1 MIVVFLVVCSLM
13 TPFAIIAT
21 HLFGGRLHRCKVLSP
36 DSKASFVIAVRVSLT
51 DRLLSHQSLIVCRVW
66 RVWMSQSR
74 QRIG

>member
-51 DRLLSHQSLIVCRVW
+51 ACFPINR
-66 RVWMSQSR
+66 
-74 QRIG
+74 